1 MQIAKTLAVI
11 IATLLCHLA
20 VAQSQ
25 WPVKPYRIVIGY
37 PQGGAMDL
45 IVRLGAERI
54 QAKTGQALVLESR
67 PGASGHLATEQVFKA
82 APDGYTLMVAPPAF
96 VTTPFMFTEL
106 PFDPETIVPV
116 TLLGSQPNVIAA
128 HPGRLPEVRSLQQL
142 IDHARANPGK
152 LNYGSPGNGGSGH
165 LSMELLKM
173 VVSGDIVHVPYKGAA
188 VLPAALSG
196 EVDFLAYTSGTVAPH
211 IRSGKLRA
219 IAVGSTRRLPGI
231 DAAAAADT
239 VPGFDSGSWFVMVAP
254 PRTSAALAQRIHA
267 EWNEALN
274 VPETTKRLT
283 DAYVELLVS
292 NPTDTAAFLAKEK
305 ARWGEVI
312 RKGNIK
318 AD

>member
-1 MQIAKTLAVI
+1 MPLAKILVFVLAAVS
-11 IATLLCHLA
+11 CNLA
-20 VAQSQ
+20 MAQAQ
-25 WPVKPYRIVIGY
+25 WPLKPYRIVIGY

-82 APDGYTLMVAPPAF
+82 APDGYTLMVAPPAL

-106 PFDPETIVPV
+106 PFDPDTIVPV
-116 TLLGSQPNVIAA
+116 TLLGSQPNVIAV

-142 IDHARANPGK
+142 IDRARANPGK

-173 VVSGDIVHVPYKGAA
+173 LVNVDILHVPYKGAA

-196 EVDFLAYTSGTVAPH
+196 EIDFLAYTSGTAAPH
-211 IRSGKLRA
+211 LRSGKLRA
-219 IAVGSTRRLPGI
+219 VAVGSARRLPGI
-231 DAAAAADT
+231 DAPAAADT

-254 PRTSAALAQRIHA
+254 PRTPAALVQRIHA

-274 VPETTKRLT
+274 VPDSIKRLT

-292 NPTDTAAFLAKEK
+292 NPADTAAFLSKERT
-305 ARWGEVI
+305 RWGEVI